1 MLRGC
6 TTEVFCEGGGVSV
19 YLKVKT
25 CIGRCM
31 SQSLFYIYIYLN
43 TWSCTLS
50 FVETCAFI
58 FPCDVGN
65 QNKSICKK
73 PPCSHWTGFK
83 EGVRRGWW
91 LQKSRGFAWDR
102 ISYRAERRC
111 VINFMTRMNYIPF
124 FTLLMSVKNHLI
136 WYGRA
141 EWQMNGL
148 TWFLGSKVWKIF
160 GSEWACSW
168 KCQFDVNIQQ
178 II

>member
-1 MLRGC
+1 MPRGC
-6 TTEVFCEGGGVSV
+6 TTEVFCEGGGGFLCI
-19 YLKVKT
+19 LKLKHVLVAA
-25 CIGRCM
+25 CLSRC
-31 SQSLFYIYIYLN
+31 YIYIYLN

-91 LQKSRGFAWDR
+91 LQKSRGFALDR

-111 VINFMTRMNYIPF
+111 VLNFMTRM
-124 FTLLMSVKNHLI
+124 NHLI

-141 EWQMNGL
+141 EWQMNWL
-148 TWFLGSKVWKIF
+148 AWFLGSKVWRIF

-178 II
+178 IL